1 MAELTPRKQQIL
13 RAVVVEHVSTAE
25 PVASD
30 VIAQK
35 YELGVRSATIRN
47 EMAEI
52 TELGLLEQPHTSAGR
67 VPSDVGYRT
76 FVDGLVIRP
85 VTSHDQDRITGA
97 TREEETL
104 KEMVTETTKMLSRL
118 TRSLSAAL
126 TVRDGGLTL
135 MHAALTALGPER
147 GLLVMVLQNGHV
159 ENRLVDL
166 PKGFTLDDLGAANEA
181 LAQAL
186 TGKKLSDV
194 AKAKAHGIPVVRTC
208 LAMAQ
213 GVAKDLMRGHLITE
227 GEEYIFTQPEFVR
240 RPDALDTLINQFEDE
255 SGIIEAIG
263 RPVTSDGPEV
273 SIGKENASPS
283 MQVLTIMRQ
292 RFYVG
297 DDEAGTLAIIGPRR
311 MDYERNLAMLGF
323 TADAISQTLT
333 KLLS

>member
-76 FVDGLVIRP
+76 FVDTLVVGP
-85 VTSHDQDRITGA
+85 VGVHDQERITGV

-126 TVRDGGLTL
+126 TVRDGGLTV
-135 MHAALTALGPER
+135 MHTALTALGPER
-147 GLLVMVLQNGHV
+147 GLLVLVLQNGHV

-166 PKGFTLDDLGAANEA
+166 PKGFTLEDLGMANEA
-181 LAQAL
+181 LVLAIG
-186 TGKKLSDV
+186 GKKLADV
-194 AKAKAHGIPVVRTC
+194 AKVKPGGLPAVKSC
-208 LAMAQ
+208 LAAAQ
-213 GVAKDLMRGHLITE
+213 AVAKELMRGHLITE
-227 GEEYIFTQPEFVR
+227 GEEYIITQPEFVR
-240 RPDALDTLINQFEDE
+240 RPDALDALISHFEDQT
-255 SGIIEAIG
+255 GMIEALG
-263 RPVTSDGPEV
+263 RPVTGEGAEV
-273 SIGKENASPS
+273 SIGRENLSPS

-292 RFYVG
+292 RFFVG
-297 DDEAGTLAIIGPRR
+297 DEEAGTLAIIGPKR